1 MIRQYQSG
9 RGFINYMAVATPPA
23 VTSLSSNRFQ
33 PPLCRNRIRI
43 RIPAETTVVLQM
55 CPDFQEVRQVHAQ
68 LVVSGL
74 LHRPPN
80 GARPMETYM
89 TVSHVYPALS
99 ILNAMP
105 CPDVFAFNTI
115 IRDLTKHH
123 HPYQAL
129 LVYKRLLLDGLTP
142 DSYTYTFILKACSQL
157 KAQGLFEGKQVHCRI
172 LKIGISP
179 ADTYISTSL
188 INMYTNSAAMSCAER
203 VLAQLSVEEVTAGT
217 NTLTLVA
224 RSSNNNAIISGY
236 LRQGNVVRA
245 RTMFNKM
252 VAKDVASWSAM
263 ITGYTQNGLY
273 TEALTI
279 FQEMMMVNSHQVC
292 PNESALV
299 SSLSACAHLGALL
312 HGRLIHAYI
321 NKTSGAE
328 FSVNLGTA
336 LIHMY
341 AKCGS
346 IQCSYKAFQKM
357 AHRDIVTWGAIISAF
372 AMHGQAHKC
381 FQLFDEMVSQGIQP
395 NEIIFVAILSACTH
409 AGHVELGH
417 FYFNQMVR
425 DFGITPSIEHYG
437 CMVDLLGRAGRLA
450 EAQDF
455 ISAMPEKPNSI
466 IWGALLSACRT
477 HNDLERGKLA
487 FSHLT
492 MLEPMSG
499 DRYKLAGLMFCNA
512 GEKENATKIRRFLKE
527 NDLETTPGLSFIEI
541 DCVVSEFVSGKVD
554 HKKASEI
561 HRMLKT
567 INRHLYIRE
576 PEFD

>member
-1 MIRQYQSG
+1 
-9 RGFINYMAVATPPA
+9 MALATPPA
-23 VTSLSSNRFQ
+23 VTSLPSIPFQ
-33 PPLCRNRIRI
+33 PPFCRNGNRNK
-43 RIPAETTVVLQM
+43 IPAETAVLLQM
-55 CPDFQEVRQVHAQ
+55 CQDFPEVRQVHAQ

-80 GARPMETYM
+80 AVRLLETYM
-89 TVSHVYPALS
+89 TVSHVYSALS

-105 CPDVFAFNTI
+105 CPDVFAYNTV
-115 IRDLTKHH
+115 IRGLTKHH
-123 HPYQAL
+123 HSYHSVL
-129 LVYKRLLLDGLTP
+129 MYKRLLLDGLTP
-142 DSYTYTFILKACSQL
+142 DNYTYTFVLKACSQL
-157 KAQGLFEGKQVHCRI
+157 KAQALFEGKQVHCRI

-179 ADTYISTSL
+179 VDTYINTSL
-188 INMYTNSAAMSCAER
+188 INMYTNSASMSCAER
-203 VLAQLSVEEVTAGT
+203 VLAQLSVEEETIGT
-217 NTLTLVA
+217 NTLTLTA
-224 RSSNNNAIISGY
+224 RRSNNNAIISGY

-252 VAKDVASWSAM
+252 VTKDVASWSAM
-263 ITGYTQNGLY
+263 ITGYTKNGLY
-273 TEALTI
+273 KEALTM
-279 FQEMMMVNSHQVC
+279 FQEMMMVNSHQAC

-299 SSLSACAHLGALL
+299 SSLSACAHLGALF

-336 LIHMY
+336 LVHMY

-346 IQCSYKAFQKM
+346 IQCSYKAFRKM

-417 FYFNQMVR
+417 HYFDQMVR

-455 ISAMPEKPNSI
+455 ILAMPEQPNSI

-477 HNDLERGKLA
+477 HNDLERGNLA
-487 FSHLT
+487 FSHLK

-499 DRYKLAGLMFCNA
+499 DRYKLAGLMFGTA
-512 GEKENATKIRRFLKE
+512 GEKENATKIRRFLKQ
-527 NDLETTPGLSFIEI
+527 NDLETTCGLSFIEI

-554 HKKASEI
+554 HKRASEI
-561 HRMLKT
+561 HRMLET
-567 INRHLYIRE
+567 IYTGI
-576 PEFD
+576 